1 MFYYARIVFF
11 ISLLQNNIMEPEET
25 IDYNLRKTWY
35 NISKMYNRTANEYMG
50 SMSLGM
56 IILNIDLI
64 DGTPSTRLGPR
75 MGMEATSLS
84 RSLNKLERMGVI
96 KRKTDSKDKR
106 RSVIYLT
113 KIGLNW
119 RKVAKDVVID
129 FNNSI
134 QSHFNKDEMNIFFE
148 ILKKI
153 NKIVDEKRLKND
165 K

>member
-11 ISLLQNNIMEPEET
+11 ISLLPNRRMESEET

-64 DGTPSTRLGPR
+64 EGTPSTRLGPR

-84 RSLNKLERMGVI
+84 RSLNKLEKLGVI
-96 KRKTDSKDKR
+96 KRKSDPKDKR
-106 RSVIYLT
+106 RSVIHLT
-113 KIGLNW
+113 KIGIDW

-129 FNNSI
+129 FNKSI
-134 QSHFNKDEMNIFFE
+134 QSHFNKEEMDIFFE

-153 NKIVDEKRLKND
+153 NKIVDDKRLKND
-165 K
+165 Q